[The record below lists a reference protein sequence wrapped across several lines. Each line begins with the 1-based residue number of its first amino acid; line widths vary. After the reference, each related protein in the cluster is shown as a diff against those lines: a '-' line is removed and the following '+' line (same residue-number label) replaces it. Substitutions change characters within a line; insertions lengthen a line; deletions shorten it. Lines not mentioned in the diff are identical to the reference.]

1 MNKFKLTAAAALFFS
16 IFSLLVVSCEKPL
29 DRDENVFTKTD
40 IPMTASQVVPANSSG
55 ATGTLDVI
63 YVRGEHMLSYTI
75 KWSGLSGPP
84 ANITTPAQLAG
95 PAIGVYGPADPGF
108 MSPVAPIQSITS
120 GFTAATSG
128 TYKGSLYVDNVYV
141 KELDLLNN
149 KYYIMIKTAAY
160 PAGQIRA
167 QVDFR

>member
-1 MNKFKLTAAAALFFS
+1 M
-16 IFSLLVVSCEKPL
+16 SCEKPL
-29 DRDENVFTKTD
+29 DIDENVFTKYG
-40 IPMTASQVVPANSSG
+40 IPMTGSQVVPANSST

-63 YVRGEHMLSYTI
+63 YVRGEHTLSYTI
-75 KWSGLSGPP
+75 TWSGLSGPP

-108 MSPVAPIQSITS
+108 VAPVAPIQSISS

-128 TYKGSLYVDNVYV
+128 TYKGSLLIDDVYV
-141 KELDLLNN
+141 KEADLLNN
-149 KYYIMIKTAAY
+149 KFYIVIKTAAF
-160 PAGQIRA
+160 PAGQLRG